1 MILTKLRFKKLIE
14 LISQSTE
21 WEWKMY
27 MLWESYKKDIDKKFD
42 VKRLA
47 ITDSVKDFLKVE
59 LLSNL
64 SIIDERITTHDLC
77 DYFTSGMEL
86 DVYLIPHDKID
97 SFPSVLNKINHY
109 DSLEPINIPKDIK
122 RSTSY
127 IIEVKTD
134 KINRILYFIRFTP
147 KQFLEKKGIF
157 SLRQSTLNLFDGN
170 VFLMNDLLDCI
181 HFELPDEKENAILQE
196 INDPIDET
204 YKKSFIILNKTNF
217 EKIFRF
223 NEYYKSFA
231 IETIETE
238 NFNNFITLSDDVIE
252 SLKKVTL
259 ARKITNLETIWGVD
273 ENLKN
278 ALVITKNKINDLNYE
293 IIDQKIVIN
302 NEKGLTD
309 FLDVWEDNIA
319 KTIAFD
325 KCYRVKSKKEF
336 RT

>member
-86 DVYLIPHDKID
+86 DVYLIPHDKIN

-134 KINRILYFIRFTP
+134 KINGFYISYD
-147 KQFLEKKGIF
+147 
-157 SLRQSTLNLFDGN
+157 SHLNN
-170 VFLMNDLLDCI
+170 
-181 HFELPDEKENAILQE
+181 
-196 INDPIDET
+196 
-204 YKKSFIILNKTNF
+204 S
-217 EKIFRF
+217 
-223 NEYYKSFA
+223 
-231 IETIETE
+231 
-238 NFNNFITLSDDVIE
+238 
-252 SLKKVTL
+252 
-259 ARKITNLETIWGVD
+259 
-273 ENLKN
+273 
-278 ALVITKNKINDLNYE
+278 
-293 IIDQKIVIN
+293 
-302 NEKGLTD
+302 
-309 FLDVWEDNIA
+309 
-319 KTIAFD
+319 
-325 KCYRVKSKKEF
+325 
-336 RT
+336 